1 MQPLFSVGSA
11 SHGGS
16 SSLLHASVVPSI
28 VPNLGCGG
36 SSSLLHAS
44 VVPSIVPNLG
54 CGGSSFFSVGSAF
67 DRYSLLKPT
76 PSTPQGLKDAHA
88 FTPGDLRRQKTA
100 RSDLTTSG
108 DLLEWRAD

>member
-1 MQPLFSVGSA
+1 MQPLFSLGSA
-11 SHGGS
+11 SH
-16 SSLLHASVVPSI
+16 V
-28 VPNLGCGG
+28 
-36 SSSLLHAS
+36 
-44 VVPSIVPNLG
+44 
-54 CGGSSFFSVGSAF
+54 GSSFYSVGSAF